1 MKKNKI
7 EDIKG
12 KLIPTARY
20 DEKLHCFHQ
29 ENGIY
34 TDLYQIVSKDLVN
47 GDPDEIEMDCFT
59 WAKFYK
65 TYGMD
70 VEIISLMYPCNTTK
84 QQEYWKHIAEKN
96 QNPDFEPMIRKKI
109 SELEY
114 RERYT
119 VKKEFF
125 LQFFWKT
132 EAEIKSGRKAIES
145 VIGVRKLHENV
156 ESQNFWRKFHQ
167 QKRNRFYLRLQIKIH
182 KYFNVPDFGT

>member
-70 VEIISLMYPCNTTK
+70 MVLFLTDIHLLII
-84 QQEYWKHIAEKN
+84 
-96 QNPDFEPMIRKKI
+96 
-109 SELEY
+109 
-114 RERYT
+114 
-119 VKKEFF
+119 
-125 LQFFWKT
+125 
-132 EAEIKSGRKAIES
+132 
-145 VIGVRKLHENV
+145 
-156 ESQNFWRKFHQ
+156 
-167 QKRNRFYLRLQIKIH
+167 
-182 KYFNVPDFGT
+182 

>member
-119 VKKEFF
+119 VK
-125 LQFFWKT
+125 
-132 EAEIKSGRKAIES
+132 
-145 VIGVRKLHENV
+145 
-156 ESQNFWRKFHQ
+156 
-167 QKRNRFYLRLQIKIH
+167 
-182 KYFNVPDFGT
+182 

>member
-84 QQEYWKHIAEKN
+84 QQ
-96 QNPDFEPMIRKKI
+96 
-109 SELEY
+109 
-114 RERYT
+114 
-119 VKKEFF
+119 
-125 LQFFWKT
+125 
-132 EAEIKSGRKAIES
+132 
-145 VIGVRKLHENV
+145 
-156 ESQNFWRKFHQ
+156 
-167 QKRNRFYLRLQIKIH
+167 
-182 KYFNVPDFGT
+182 

>member
-1 MKKNKI
+1 MTKNCI
-7 EDIKG
+7 AFIK
-12 KLIPTARY
+12 
-20 DEKLHCFHQ
+20 

-70 VEIISLMYPCNTTK
+70 GNYFLDVSMQYNKATRILETHCGKESK
-84 QQEYWKHIAEKN
+84 S
-96 QNPDFEPMIRKKI
+96 DFEPMIRKKI

-119 VKKEFF
+119 VKKSFSYSF
-125 LQFFWKT
+125 LENRSRNKIGKKSNRKCDRGS
-132 EAEIKSGRKAIES
+132 EIA
-145 VIGVRKLHENV
+145 
-156 ESQNFWRKFHQ
+156 WRMWNHRTLEEISPT
-167 QKRNRFYLRLQIKIH
+167 KRNRFYLRLQIKIH

>member
-119 VKKEFF
+119 VKKSFSYSF
-125 LQFFWKT
+125 LENRSRNKIGKKSNRKCDRGS
-132 EAEIKSGRKAIES
+132 EIAWRMWNHRTFGGNFTNKKEQVLFKIAN
-145 VIGVRKLHENV
+145 KN
-156 ESQNFWRKFHQ
+156 SQIF
-167 QKRNRFYLRLQIKIH
+167 
-182 KYFNVPDFGT
+182 